1 MTEEELNNL
10 GQEIRDV
17 TDNFE
22 DKPWTENTKHLKEDF
37 DINAIKTPND
47 YLKTIDKL
55 EEVFRE
61 TRLLFLY
68 AVLDKVCKE
77 TGKLYEFDNP
87 YCASMKYTAVMKKD
101 GGFYLQ
107 DEDGDFTEIFTSVEF
122 MRFIDDQYWEL
133 YEENAR
139 K

>member
-1 MTEEELNNL
+1 MTEKELNSL
-10 GQEIRDV
+10 GHEIKDISS
-17 TDNFE
+17 NFE
-22 DKPWTENTKHLKEDF
+22 DTPWTGNIKHLKKDF
-37 DINAIKTPND
+37 DITAIKTPND

-77 TGKLYEFDNP
+77 TGKLYEFDSP
-87 YCASMKYTAVMKKD
+87 YSASMKYTGVMKKD

-107 DEDGDFTEIFTSVEF
+107 DEDGDFTEIFSSLEF
-122 MRFIDDQYWEL
+122 MRFIDDQYWEI
-133 YEENAR
+133 YEEKA
-139 K
+139 KK